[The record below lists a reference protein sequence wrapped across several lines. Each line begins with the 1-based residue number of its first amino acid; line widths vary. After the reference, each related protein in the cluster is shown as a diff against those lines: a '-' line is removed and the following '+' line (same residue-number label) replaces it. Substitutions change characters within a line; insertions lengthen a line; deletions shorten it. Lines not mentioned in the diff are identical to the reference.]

1 MSLVATRARRPNA
14 GNRMKELLERELE
27 IEEMFEEVANDD
39 DFMAIQEE
47 EDIID
52 SDFDQSTE
60 DEEEDEEA
68 AEKQLLAEE
77 KIEKKKKAK
86 KVTLTPLAPFLRT
99 RSKSKSTEKPKAIP
113 GKEVKNGSIKER
125 KKKQPSQVPLLSG
138 TRSSSRTHTVQS
150 KQMLAEKL
158 REYEARKALIPK
170 KEKIPEK
177 PKTQEELLAQAKITE
192 EKNLASLHA
201 YEIKEAEKKKT
212 VTKLNKAR
220 IHGPF
225 IRQISYVCG
234 DDKRNKKRPRLITE
248 VPADEDEIDI
258 TREIHDANDTN
269 NTNDQDVSSDNLQY
283 TRNTRNIII
292 FKDFDKKLEAELFQE
307 WKKKP
312 QEIERAICP
321 ITGEPAKYKDPKSGV
336 PYANM
341 EAYKRLQQ
349 ILRHEYLWSSE
360 KGTFVI
366 KSSNNKKR
374 NAFKAKK
381 GPNRLIKFTA
391 LNETNVQP
399 TEQPVDPLDAPLKQC
414 ETLYNLALRRDH
426 ASAKELYLKLLKHDL
441 MKNPTFQIPN
451 NGIPLSQRITRLKYC
466 VLKNYAELLEH
477 EHHIQRTKIDAQ
489 NAIEYYHRALRIDQS
504 DHSIWLR
511 IGKLAMSEEIND
523 PQYARS
529 ALTKALEDFN
539 VAQSFPSFDESDETR
554 VPPVFLSP
562 IHREALDELCRLLYD
577 TGDFYACLRAIDKGL
592 KVDPYNRTLNQ
603 LRIQLLENTWVR
615 SLLPNDYYENSPP
628 IIRPLYSEDI
638 PRRLKPSGVFS
649 PNAMKS
655 LRFNLQ
661 NCTWNGLGELLLSIY
676 DKIMSCKIN
685 VDDDSLVPVKSRHI
699 IIELQSN
706 VVKTPDMNEII
717 SGPVQKRKRKE
728 PPNDYNIDKTTPTR
742 SSRVTSKMTSKI
754 DSFNQKRDEALSEF
768 LEKIESIIEKVEPD
782 YLISIKQE
790 DDVETDKFLLY
801 FSKVWN
807 QHVLS
812 EYHGTNVE
820 EAINNPRS
828 NTASDPRFYM
838 FTPHTDPPLSNSY
851 FHENYRT
858 QESFISFVNDMNNKN
873 SGITDYLCMYII
885 QLFGKFVE
893 VEGGIRPLWLC
904 RWPDGLKEIVREILH
919 RVDNQMLAMIENSC
933 TDWDKSDN
941 CANVIMEEI
950 SDNIF
955 QQMKQK
961 SEVLMGVCEFL
972 FDSQISRNGGAPSDD
987 AQDSS
992 KHYQE
997 MPSNLQVTL
1006 DMCKWLIYRSS
1017 WIVMDFVSHAESQGV
1032 HSEEDEQKWK
1042 YHHKMWENWS
1052 NQLNARYWWC
1062 TARID
1067 FWQGDLDKA
1076 KVSFEECKRI
1086 LELGECDDIVIVNCA
1101 FDAHI
1106 NTTIINNKVGS
1117 LESRKDLPED
1127 DWSRAITH
1135 FADTIKFLLN
1145 WVSDNIDEDRIV
1157 QFWTTIHSI
1166 NEAISNVTLFVA
1178 NGHSV
1183 ANLPANEYKKFKKYF
1198 RILYKTSFE
1207 ILFPKTEEIV
1217 NAEAELSE
1225 PLHILCVRTWIL
1237 FYHLLKEKPSDLDED
1252 DFSEFLV
1259 TIHDQL
1265 GERYIC
1271 GTDNGAFLKFCI
1283 KTFTELHPS
1292 ENRVYE
1298 YQCCHCLYRVVLS
1311 VDTEVPWDHKTQPVE
1326 LDTKTA
1332 ELLFK
1337 NIRNYIN
1344 EKPFRTWQI
1353 KNDVKD
1359 TLDKIANI
1367 VIPPR
1372 DDRFDQCSWRTQHFL
1387 ESEINFYEAI
1397 QYKEHDHYVSDL
1409 GAVSY
1414 RDAGEDIT
1422 DLYYFRGKILQ
1433 YQFKTRTKGNQ
1444 TRAIETLEKA
1454 IEQFTYDLSIN
1465 PLRFAS
1471 WYALG
1476 ACYASLAD
1484 ENLTWNAEEILNNK
1498 EKISTYQ
1505 RKSFLCYARA
1515 AKVIT
1520 WFSGQQSPTV
1530 PTDEVNFWRDF
1541 GYQVYSMITEPMSMM
1556 AFQLNPY
1563 HAVLWRKPSF
1573 EDAYAF
1579 AAFCFGKA
1587 MQHERYLIE
1596 NQSDKENGTP
1606 IIHDWRIP
1614 YMLGK
1619 CYQKLQR
1626 NPEVVIQLYKLAI
1639 NRTPEKSSVSGQ
1651 EKILDAEYKMTS
1663 ALSKY
1668 LMENKIKPYIVEK
1681 YLGIDVEN
1689 DEVVHKEP
1697 QNEPGELGGF
1707 DIQKPEYRHAYDLIC
1722 SKLEDIRKTDKNKW
1736 HHRPVYRHAWLIYN
1750 VEQKPE
1756 IAISILS
1763 PLFHLKL
1770 TSKTFMNVWKPEFE
1784 RSGRHF
1790 IYVHEYISF
1799 FMDLARATLN
1809 IDILNKMSEKLRKA
1823 SNIILK
1829 DKTIQM
1835 ELANA
1840 YKYVDQMQKPTI
1852 DEEMN
1857 IQNNEEGEESDER
1870 DNAKEH
1876 EPPNNVMS
1884 VASLITQDNDSP
1896 MTIDF
1901 VEPANTSYSE
1911 I

>member
-1 MSLVATRARRPNA
+1 MV
-14 GNRMKELLERELE
+14 
-27 IEEMFEEVANDD
+27 
-39 DFMAIQEE
+39 
-47 EDIID
+47 
-52 SDFDQSTE
+52 
-60 DEEEDEEA
+60 
-68 AEKQLLAEE
+68 
-77 KIEKKKKAK
+77 
-86 KVTLTPLAPFLRT
+86 
-99 RSKSKSTEKPKAIP
+99 
-113 GKEVKNGSIKER
+113 
-125 KKKQPSQVPLLSG
+125 
-138 TRSSSRTHTVQS
+138 
-150 KQMLAEKL
+150 
-158 REYEARKALIPK
+158 
-170 KEKIPEK
+170 
-177 PKTQEELLAQAKITE
+177 
-192 EKNLASLHA
+192 
-201 YEIKEAEKKKT
+201 
-212 VTKLNKAR
+212 
-220 IHGPF
+220 
-225 IRQISYVCG
+225 
-234 DDKRNKKRPRLITE
+234 
-248 VPADEDEIDI
+248 
-258 TREIHDANDTN
+258 
-269 NTNDQDVSSDNLQY
+269 
-283 TRNTRNIII
+283 
-292 FKDFDKKLEAELFQE
+292 
-307 WKKKP
+307 
-312 QEIERAICP
+312 
-321 ITGEPAKYKDPKSGV
+321 
-336 PYANM
+336 
-341 EAYKRLQQ
+341 
-349 ILRHEYLWSSE
+349 
-360 KGTFVI
+360 
-366 KSSNNKKR
+366 
-374 NAFKAKK
+374 
-381 GPNRLIKFTA
+381 LIKFTA

-399 TEQPVDPLDAPLKQC
+399 TEQPVDPFDAPLKQC

-426 ASAKELYLKLLKHDL
+426 ASAKELYVKLLKHDL
-441 MKNPTFQIPN
+441 MKNQMFQVPN

-477 EHHIQRTKIDAQ
+477 EHHIHRTKIDAQ

-511 IGKLAMSEEIND
+511 IGKLAMSDEIND

-539 VAQSFPSFDESDETR
+539 VAQTYPNFDENDETR
-554 VPPVFLSP
+554 IPPVFLSP
-562 IHREALDELCRLLYD
+562 IHQEALSELCRLLYD

-615 SLLPNDYYENSPP
+615 SLLPSDYFENSPP

-638 PRRLKPSGVFS
+638 PRRLKPSGVFG

-655 LRFNLQ
+655 LRYNLQ
-661 NCTWNGLGELLLSIY
+661 NCTWNGLGEFLINIY
-676 DKIMSCKIN
+676 DRIMSCKVN
-685 VDDDSLVPVKSRHI
+685 VDDDSPVPAKSRHI
-699 IIELQSN
+699 IIELQGS
-706 VVKTPDMNEII
+706 VVKSPDI
-717 SGPVQKRKRKE
+717 SETNGPVQKRKRKE
-728 PPNDYNIDKTTPTR
+728 PPNDYNNDKTTPTR

-754 DSFNQKRDEALSEF
+754 DSFNQKRDEALTEL
-768 LEKIESIIEKVEPD
+768 LEKVESIIEKVDQD
-782 YLISIKQE
+782 YLISTRQ
-790 DDVETDKFLLY
+790 DDDAEIDKFLLY

-812 EYHGTNVE
+812 EYHGTNIE

-838 FTPHTDPPLSNSY
+838 FTPHTDPPLPNSH
-851 FHENYRT
+851 FHDTYRA
-858 QESFISFVNDMNNKN
+858 QESFVSFVNDMNNKN

-885 QLFGKFVE
+885 HLFGKFVE
-893 VEGGIRPLWLC
+893 VEGEMSPLWLC
-904 RWPDGLKEIVREILH
+904 RWPDGLKEIVREILQ
-919 RVDNQMLAMIENSC
+919 RVDNQMLAMIENTC
-933 TDWDKSDN
+933 TDWDESVN
-941 CANVIMEEI
+941 CANVIMED
-950 SDNIF
+950 SSNNIF

-972 FDSQISRNGGAPSDD
+972 FDSQISRNGCTTPEDD
-987 AQDSS
+987 QDPQG
-992 KHYQE
+992 HCQE
-997 MPSNLQVTL
+997 MPPNLQMTL
-1006 DMCKWLIYRSS
+1006 DMCKLLIYRSS
-1017 WIVMDFVSHAESQGV
+1017 WNIMDFVSTAKSQV
-1032 HSEEDEQKWK
+1032 PQSEEYEQKWK
-1042 YHHKMWENWS
+1042 NHHKMWENWS
-1052 NQLNARYWWC
+1052 SQLNARYWWC

-1067 FWQGDLDKA
+1067 FLQGNLDKA

-1086 LELGECDDIVIVNCA
+1086 LELGGCGDIIIMNCA
-1101 FDAHI
+1101 FDALI
-1106 NTTIINNKVGS
+1106 NTTIINNKIGS

-1135 FADTIKFLLN
+1135 FADAIKFLLN
-1145 WVSDNIDEDRIV
+1145 WVSDNIDEDRVV

-1166 NEAISNVTLFVA
+1166 NEAISKVTEFME

-1217 NAEAELSE
+1217 NSEAELSE

-1237 FYHLLKEKPSDLDED
+1237 FYHLLKEKPSDLDEE
-1252 DFSEFLV
+1252 DFAEFLV
-1259 TIHDQL
+1259 TVHDQL

-1271 GTDNGAFLKFCI
+1271 GADNGSFLKFCI

-1311 VDTEVPWDHKTQPVE
+1311 VDTEFPWDHKTQPVE
-1326 LDTKTA
+1326 LDIKTA

-1414 RDAGEDIT
+1414 RDGGEDIT

-1433 YQFKTRTKGNQ
+1433 YQFKTRTKSNQ

-1484 ENLTWNAEEILNNK
+1484 ENLTWNAEEIKNNRG
-1498 EKISTYQ
+1498 KIANYQ

-1520 WFSGQQSPTV
+1520 WFSGQQSPSV
-1530 PTDEVNFWRDF
+1530 PTEEVNFWRDF
-1541 GYQVYSMITEPMSMM
+1541 GYQVYSMITEPMSMD

-1573 EDAYAF
+1573 EDACAF

-1596 NQSDKENGTP
+1596 NQPDKENGIPT
-1606 IIHDWRIP
+1606 IHDWRIP

-1626 NPEVVIQLYKLAI
+1626 NPEVVIQLYKLAVD
-1639 NRTPEKSSVSGQ
+1639 RTPEKSGVSGQ

-1668 LMENKIKPYIVEK
+1668 LMENKIKPSIVEK
-1681 YLGIDVEN
+1681 YLGIDEEN
-1689 DEVVHKEP
+1689 GEVVHKEP
-1697 QNEPGELGGF
+1697 QSELGIF
-1707 DIQKPEYRHAYDLIC
+1707 DIQKPEYRNAYDLIC
-1722 SKLEDIRKTDKNKW
+1722 SKLEDIRKADKTKW
-1736 HHRPVYRHAWLIYN
+1736 HHRPVYRHAWLIFN

-1756 IAISILS
+1756 IAITILS

-1799 FMDLARATLN
+1799 FMDLAKATL
-1809 IDILNKMSEKLRKA
+1809 DFDLLNKMSEKLRKA

-1829 DKTIQM
+1829 DDIIQTK
-1835 ELANA
+1835 LADA
-1840 YKYVDQMQKPTI
+1840 YKHVEEMKKPII
-1852 DEEMN
+1852 DEEM
-1857 IQNNEEGEESDER
+1857 IDDQNNEKEESDER
-1870 DNAKEH
+1870 DDIKEEH
-1876 EPPNNVMS
+1876 KEPSNNVMS

-1901 VEPANTSYSE
+1901 VEPASNSYSE

>member
-1 MSLVATRARRPNA
+1 MELSHASCQINYGLQFDLDVLISL
-14 GNRMKELLERELE
+14 GN
-27 IEEMFEEVANDD
+27 
-39 DFMAIQEE
+39 
-47 EDIID
+47 
-52 SDFDQSTE
+52 
-60 DEEEDEEA
+60 
-68 AEKQLLAEE
+68 
-77 KIEKKKKAK
+77 
-86 KVTLTPLAPFLRT
+86 TP
-99 RSKSKSTEKPKAIP
+99 
-113 GKEVKNGSIKER
+113 
-125 KKKQPSQVPLLSG
+125 
-138 TRSSSRTHTVQS
+138 
-150 KQMLAEKL
+150 
-158 REYEARKALIPK
+158 
-170 KEKIPEK
+170 
-177 PKTQEELLAQAKITE
+177 
-192 EKNLASLHA
+192 
-201 YEIKEAEKKKT
+201 
-212 VTKLNKAR
+212 
-220 IHGPF
+220 
-225 IRQISYVCG
+225 QIMV
-234 DDKRNKKRPRLITE
+234 
-248 VPADEDEIDI
+248 
-258 TREIHDANDTN
+258 
-269 NTNDQDVSSDNLQY
+269 
-283 TRNTRNIII
+283 
-292 FKDFDKKLEAELFQE
+292 
-307 WKKKP
+307 
-312 QEIERAICP
+312 
-321 ITGEPAKYKDPKSGV
+321 
-336 PYANM
+336 
-341 EAYKRLQQ
+341 
-349 ILRHEYLWSSE
+349 
-360 KGTFVI
+360 
-366 KSSNNKKR
+366 
-374 NAFKAKK
+374 
-381 GPNRLIKFTA
+381 LIKFTA

-399 TEQPVDPLDAPLKQC
+399 TEQPVDPFDAPLRQC

-426 ASAKELYLKLLKHDL
+426 ASSKELYIKLLKHDL
-441 MKNPTFQIPN
+441 MKNQMFQVPN

-477 EHHIQRTKIDAQ
+477 EHHIHRTKIDAQ

-511 IGKLAMSEEIND
+511 IGKLAMSDEIND

-539 VAQSFPSFDESDETR
+539 VAQTYTSFDETDETR
-554 VPPVFLSP
+554 IPPVFLSP
-562 IHREALDELCRLLYD
+562 IHREALSELCRLLYD

-615 SLLPNDYYENSPP
+615 SLLPSDYYENSPP
-628 IIRPLYSEDI
+628 IIRPLHSEDI

-655 LRFNLQ
+655 LRYNLQ
-661 NCTWNGLGELLLSIY
+661 NCTWNGLGEFLLNIY
-676 DKIMSCKIN
+676 DRIMSCKVN
-685 VDDDSLVPVKSRHI
+685 VDDDSPVPAKSRHI
-699 IIELQSN
+699 IIELQGS
-706 VVKTPDMNEII
+706 VVKSPDINENN
-717 SGPVQKRKRKE
+717 GPVQKRKRKE
-728 PPNDYNIDKTTPTR
+728 PPNDYNNDKTTPTR
-742 SSRVTSKMTSKI
+742 TSRVTSKMTSKI
-754 DSFNQKRDEALSEF
+754 DSFNQKRDEALNEF
-768 LEKIESIIEKVEPD
+768 LEKVEPIIEKVDPD
-782 YLISIKQE
+782 YLISTKQN
-790 DDVETDKFLLY
+790 DDAEIDKFLLY

-812 EYHGTNVE
+812 EYHGMNIE

-838 FTPHTDPPLSNSY
+838 FTPHTDPPLPNSY
-851 FHENYRT
+851 FHDNYRT
-858 QESFISFVNDMNNKN
+858 QESFVSFVNDMNNNN

-885 QLFGKFVE
+885 HLFGKFADI
-893 VEGGIRPLWLC
+893 EGEIRPLWLY
-904 RWPDGLKEIVREILH
+904 RWPDGLKEIVREILQ

-933 TDWDKSDN
+933 TDWDRLVN
-941 CANVIMEEI
+941 CANVIMEDT
-950 SDNIF
+950 SNNIF

-972 FDSQISRNGGAPSDD
+972 FDSQISRNGCTTPEDD
-987 AQDSS
+987 QDSPR
-992 KHYQE
+992 HCQE
-997 MPSNLQVTL
+997 MPPNLRMTL
-1006 DMCKWLIYRSS
+1006 DMCKTLIYRSS
-1017 WIVMDFVSHAESQGV
+1017 WNIMDFVSHAESQMPQSG
-1032 HSEEDEQKWK
+1032 EDEQKWK

-1052 NQLNARYWWC
+1052 SQLNARYWWC

-1067 FWQGDLDKA
+1067 FLQGNLDKA

-1086 LELGECDDIVIVNCA
+1086 LELGECDDIILVNCA

-1135 FADTIKFLLN
+1135 FADAIKFLLN
-1145 WVSDNIDEDRIV
+1145 WVSDNIDEDRVV

-1166 NEAISNVTLFVA
+1166 NEAISKVTEFMA

-1183 ANLPANEYKKFKKYF
+1183 AKLPANEYKKFKKYF

-1217 NAEAELSE
+1217 NSEAELSE

-1237 FYHLLKEKPSDLDED
+1237 FYHLLMEKPSDLNEED
-1252 DFSEFLV
+1252 FAEFLV
-1259 TIHDQL
+1259 TVHDQL

-1271 GTDNGAFLKFCI
+1271 GADNGSFLKFCI

-1311 VDTEVPWDHKTQPVE
+1311 VDTEFPWDHKTQPVE
-1326 LDTKTA
+1326 LDIKTA

-1433 YQFKTRTKGNQ
+1433 YQFKTRTKSNQ

-1484 ENLTWNAEEILNNK
+1484 ENLTWNAEEIKNNRG
-1498 EKISTYQ
+1498 KIATYQ

-1520 WFSGQQSPTV
+1520 WFSGQQSPSV
-1530 PTDEVNFWRDF
+1530 PTEEVNFWRDF
-1541 GYQVYSMITEPMSMM
+1541 GYQVYSMITEPMSME

-1596 NQSDKENGTP
+1596 NQTDKENGMP

-1639 NRTPEKSSVSGQ
+1639 DRTPEKSSVSGQ

-1668 LMENKIKPYIVEK
+1668 LMENKIKPSIVEK
-1681 YLGIDVEN
+1681 YLGTDEEN
-1689 DEVVHKEP
+1689 GVVVHKEP
-1697 QNEPGELGGF
+1697 QNELGNF

-1722 SKLEDIRKTDKNKW
+1722 SKLEDIRKADKTKW

-1756 IAISILS
+1756 VAITILS

-1799 FMDLARATLN
+1799 FIDLARATL
-1809 IDILNKMSEKLRKA
+1809 DYDLLSKMSEKLRKA

-1829 DKTIQM
+1829 DGIIQTK
-1835 ELANA
+1835 LADA
-1840 YKYVDQMQKPTI
+1840 YKHVEQMKKPI
-1852 DEEMN
+1852 VDEEM
-1857 IQNNEEGEESDER
+1857 IDQNNEKEEGSDER

-1876 EPPNNVMS
+1876 KEPSNNIMS

-1901 VEPANTSYSE
+1901 ANNNYQE
-1911 I
+1911 M